1 MRKRLKFSIFYR
13 FFPHF
18 CQKCGF
24 KLLFLRKIDIYI
36 FSFEVW
42 LRNLVWLATRIFH
55 GFKDVS
61 MYISMRAMCF
71 HPGIFDFHQ
80 RVTFPLWALLRNK
93 ILSAFQS
100 FSQCFYLKKGQKF
113 FLMFSEMFL
122 RSSLFF
128 TSLFGSLQKCL
139 NF

>member
-1 MRKRLKFSIFYR
+1 MISYSDLSWFQG
-13 FFPHF
+13 
-18 CQKCGF
+18 C
-24 KLLFLRKIDIYI
+24 IYVYKYA
-36 FSFEVW
+36 SDV
-42 LRNLVWLATRIFH
+42 LPTRNLRFSSEGNIPV
-55 GFKDVS
+55 
-61 MYISMRAMCF
+61 M
-71 HPGIFDFHQ
+71 
-80 RVTFPLWALLRNK
+80 ALLRNK

-113 FLMFSEMFL
+113 FLMFSEMLL